1 MGRREDR
8 ETYSC
13 VNNAHLA
20 LELQAGL
27 GDVHGERGTLREHGR
42 GASEAELLR
51 EARNPAAGI
60 STTHASRHGCCCR
73 RVGCEAEIEPLRTSP
88 PVGREARTFV
98 SNIHSLSKGLIPRKS
113 TRTCV
118 MMIDELS
125 C

>member
-1 MGRREDR
+1 MSRREDR

-42 GASEAELLR
+42 GASEAEFLR

-88 PVGREARTFV
+88 PVGREARTF
-98 SNIHSLSKGLIPRKS
+98 NR
-113 TRTCV
+113 
-118 MMIDELS
+118 
-125 C
+125 

>member
-1 MGRREDR
+1 MSRREDR

-60 STTHASRHGCCCR
+60 RPTHASRHGCCCR
-73 RVGCEAEIEPLRTSP
+73 RVGSSRRVEAEIEPLGSGSFIIIPSLVPR
-88 PVGREARTFV
+88 GREA
-98 SNIHSLSKGLIPRKS
+98 K
-113 TRTCV
+113 
-118 MMIDELS
+118 
-125 C
+125 